1 MGTANVIQN
10 PRIRSCYISAP
21 AGSNLK
27 VLRSALD
34 KRQIRVTAPSDF
46 AVGTIW
52 SPEFSHPL
60 ATVDLVIGILTAERR
75 SDWVLFEVGQAFATK
90 RQILLFVPPK
100 GIAYF
105 PLDLKGMLA
114 VRASLTNREA
124 IEFAL
129 DQLLAAPEPKAIAA
143 TEVSRGGGLGERAD
157 QLILEVNQAITGRQ
171 GTELERIIERVL
183 RESGVEALST
193 EFKNEP
199 GADVAVWSDALQQS
213 VGNPL
218 LIEVKIRLTD
228 RRRAREVASQ
238 LAKQALSSGT
248 RWGLLLY
255 GEGPSSSSIQ
265 QSMPP
270 NVLAMSIVE
279 LIERMRYRP
288 FAEVV
293 TRLRNERVHGVSG

>member
-1 MGTANVIQN
+1 MN

-34 KRQIRVTAPSDF
+34 KRQIRVMAPSDF
-46 AVGTIW
+46 AAGNNW
-52 SPEFSHPL
+52 SPLVSQPL
-60 ATVDLVIGILTAERR
+60 ATADLVIGILTAERR
-75 SDWVLFEVGQAFATK
+75 SDWVLFELGQAFATQ

-105 PLDLKGMLA
+105 PLDMKGILT
-114 VRASLTNREA
+114 VRTSLTSREA

-129 DQLLAAPEPKAIAA
+129 DQLLAAPEPKPTLGAG
-143 TEVSRGGGLGERAD
+143 VVLGRGLGERAS
-157 QLILEVNQAITGRQ
+157 QLIQQVNQAIAGRQ
-171 GTELERIIERVL
+171 PLELEGIIERAL

-193 EFKNEP
+193 ELKEDLG

-218 LIEVKIRLTD
+218 LIEVKMRLAD
-228 RRRAREVASQ
+228 RRGARLVATQ

-255 GEGPSSSSIQ
+255 GEGPGLSSIQ
-265 QSMPP
+265 KSLPP
-270 NVLAMSIVE
+270 NVLAMPIVD
-279 LIERMRYRP
+279 LLERMRDRP

-293 TRLRNERVHGVSG
+293 TRLRNQRLHGISG